1 MRRLPLIIFAIFFLG
16 LASFF
21 VYTTFIADNNQ
32 EIEKAQVIIPS
43 INKTED
49 SEETENSIYDD
60 ISQIS
65 FIPLQSDETLLN
77 THTSDLNGDNYDD
90 QINAVR
96 NTQTNSIFLIIG
108 IYNTSLGQY
117 QRKDEIDTGIVQV
130 NSFNFHTLD
139 ITGNHKIELVFSGF
153 NENNENI
160 LKVFAL
166 QDQTGAYAL
175 SCIAEFQITGTV
187 YIQQLQRTENYAMGL
202 EKGDSFPIW
211 LYTVDETKPNSL
223 DQLQFMYNWN
233 EQAGCY
239 TKVTETRISG
249 KKIAAKELAK
259 IQDGKVSTF
268 VNFLDGLWYKVSNN
282 NDIEQLIFFNSSDKE
297 IIFCTG
303 TTQEVYSWVN
313 STLRRNGIYLST
325 VNTLIRNL
333 SRRFDI
339 TLSAV
344 DEIRVRLSDDLRM
357 VITEETTW
365 DGKYKKMQNNDALP
379 ENLTKKTV
387 LNLLQNQKTLW
398 VHQNQDEYLFNQGEY
413 AISGSLSDEGSFS
426 VSIIQDKEIVQ
437 LRSRTGNSTV
447 SGFYI
452 VQLKKEKKE
461 KENIS
466 ILELQPVKVS
476 LQSIYY
482 KNEPT
487 LRLEEKQISEN

>member
-1 MRRLPLIIFAIFFLG
+1 MKRLPLIIFAIFFLG
-16 LASFF
+16 LAVFF
-21 VYTTFIADNNQ
+21 VYNTFIADNNH

-49 SEETENSIYDD
+49 SEENSNSIYDD

-65 FIPLQSDETLLN
+65 FIPLNNDETLLN

-90 QINAVR
+90 QIIAVR

-108 IYNTSLGQY
+108 IYNPALGQY
-117 QRKDEIDTGIVQV
+117 QRKDEINTEIIQV

-166 QDQTGAYAL
+166 QDQTGEYAL
-175 SCIAEFQITGTV
+175 STIAEFQVSGTV
-187 YIQQLQRTENYAMGL
+187 YIQQLQRTENYAMGI
-202 EKGDSFPIW
+202 ERGDSFPIW
-211 LYTVDETKPNSL
+211 IYTIDENNPNSL
-223 DQLQFMYNWN
+223 DQLQFLYNWN

-268 VNFLDGLWYKVSNN
+268 VNFLDGLWYKVTNN
-282 NDIEQLIFFNSSDKE
+282 NDIEQWIFFNPSDKE

-303 TTQEVYSWVN
+303 TTQEVYTWVN
-313 STLRRNGIYLST
+313 STLRRNGINLST
-325 VNTLIRNL
+325 VNTLIKNL

-339 TLSAV
+339 TLSST
-344 DEIRVRLSDDLRM
+344 DEIRVRLNDDLRM

-365 DGKYKKMQNNDALP
+365 DGKYKKMHHSDMFTERTTERKIQNF
-379 ENLTKKTV
+379 
-387 LNLLQNQKTLW
+387 LQNQRTVW
-398 VHQNQDEYLFNQGEY
+398 ENQNHDEYIFEQGEY
-413 AISGSLSDEGSFS
+413 IISGSQKDKGSFS
-426 VSIIQDKEIVQ
+426 LSVIQDKDIIQ
-437 LRSRTGNSTV
+437 LRSSTGNDAV
-447 SGFYI
+447 SKFYI
-452 VQLKKEKKE
+452 AQLKKETKE
-461 KENIS
+461 KETVS
-466 ILELQPVKVS
+466 VLELIPIKVS

-487 LRLEEKQISEN
+487 IRLEEKKLTEN